1 MAIRKHF
8 IAGAR
13 CPKCNAEDK
22 VRFCRDDAREWIECV
37 ACGYSGDEPGQPEH
51 PQPAPAAAAE
61 NADEAVGVVRFA
73 PKR

>member
-1 MAIRKHF
+1 MTIRKHF

-22 VRFCRDDAREWIECV
+22 VRFCRDGAREWIECV
-37 ACGYSGDEPGQPEH
+37 ACGYSGEDPGQPEH
-51 PQPAPAAAAE
+51 PQPDVPAAGTE
-61 NADEAVGVVRFA
+61 SEVGVVRFA